1 MLIGYMRV
9 STGEQSLD
17 LQSDALER
25 AGCER
30 VYEDVCSGRATERPG
45 LAQALEVAR
54 NGDALAVWKLDRIG
68 RKLPHVVGLVGD
80 LQKRGVGL
88 KVLTGDVDTTTA
100 TGRLVFGIFATLA
113 EFERDLIHERTMAGL
128 AAARARG
135 RTGGRPRGMTKQ
147 KLKAAMAM
155 MADRENV
162 ARDAAK
168 QLGISLST
176 LYAYVNAKGRDY
188 PQFRDRHADL
198 QILDKYVFITPEAR
212 ARRHGHLEFHLR
224 RHRQSV
230 AQGATAAPAT
240 LLAHRLRCRLLHP
253 RRLHLELWPR
263 RQSLQQRNI
272 ILQRGNLGI
281 LQRKHRCVLTG
292 GVMKRRHLCD
302 QRRYHMPQIRQRQ
315 FINRV

>member
-17 LQSDALER
+17 LQRDALER

-45 LAQALEVAR
+45 LTQALEVAR
-54 NGDALAVWKLDRIG
+54 DGDALAVWKLDRIG
-68 RKLPHVVGLVGD
+68 RSLAHVVGLVGD

-135 RTGGRPRGMTKQ
+135 RAGGRPRVMTKQ

-155 MADRENV
+155 MADRDNA
-162 ARDAAK
+162 ARDVAK
-168 QLGISLST
+168 QLGVSVST
-176 LYAYVNAKGRDY
+176 LYSYVDAKGR
-188 PQFRDRHADL
+188 PRDIAAVLLGKRS
-198 QILDKYVFITPEAR
+198 K
-212 ARRHGHLEFHLR
+212 
-224 RHRQSV
+224 
-230 AQGATAAPAT
+230 AT
-240 LLAHRLRCRLLHP
+240 R
-253 RRLHLELWPR
+253 EL
-263 RQSLQQRNI
+263 
-272 ILQRGNLGI
+272 
-281 LQRKHRCVLTG
+281 
-292 GVMKRRHLCD
+292 
-302 QRRYHMPQIRQRQ
+302 
-315 FINRV
+315 